1 MALQFRLEE
10 LGWYSFEQLCRTIC
24 REVWNQPVE
33 TYSRGPDGGRD
44 GSLYGAWGDDGN
56 LRPVVIQCKHTSD
69 ATKRLTSAAFASELP
84 NVARHVAEGRCERYL
99 LMTNM
104 KVSGN
109 EAASIERALRDSGV
123 IDPIVQGYDS
133 ICELLTDNKPLRAQV
148 PRLYGLGDLSEILDE
163 RSYAQAEAVLAT
175 MHDDLSRLVPVEAH
189 RIAHAAL
196 RDQRFSLLIGPPGSG
211 KTAIAA
217 SLAVGAIDLY
227 RTRTVK
233 LSHPAELNDRW
244 NPNDPHQLFWLDD
257 VFGATQ
263 YDYRASVEWN
273 QAYPAMSAALDGGA
287 RMIVTSR
294 DYVYAAARPDLKM
307 SGFPLLEEGKVVI
320 EVEAFTREEREQI
333 LYNHLKLGNQPI
345 EFLKQLKPEW
355 LEEVAAHP
363 HFLPELARRLG
374 DPLFTKF
381 LNPVWRENLLDFI
394 ARPEQLLLEILVN
407 LDAGSRAAMGLVH
420 LRGGTLSSPYVPRPG
435 DQDLLD
441 RVGTTLHEALQSMTA
456 LDGSLLR
463 LVTES
468 GSRRWEFHHPTF
480 TDAYRIWLSGQP
492 EMLGEYI
499 DSTPFNDL
507 MGSITC
513 GDVGITGALVV
524 PHTLYSRVL
533 SRLPDRPIIPTWD
546 ALRRW
551 RRSLWSFLA
560 RRCDRQFLHEYSIMN
575 PDIVSDAFEI
585 GLYLSTYI
593 VERDMALS
601 FLANGVATEAQRLY
615 MVQQL
620 SDYALTGQDGSFL
633 NDPKWLSFFEDIEL
647 EQLDRMLVAE
657 TIPNLDDLIYEELS
671 GAGRDAPVGSITDS
685 LDGYYARFSET
696 HEDVFERAREQI
708 AEHSSV
714 YSDGPDDSW
723 SDDSRDRQPTAADVD
738 GERGIFDDLTD

>member
-1 MALQFRLEE
+1 
-10 LGWYSFEQLCRTIC
+10 
-24 REVWNQPVE
+24 
-33 TYSRGPDGGRD
+33 
-44 GSLYGAWGDDGN
+44 
-56 LRPVVIQCKHTSD
+56 
-69 ATKRLTSAAFASELP
+69 
-84 NVARHVAEGRCERYL
+84 
-99 LMTNM
+99 MTNM

-109 EAASIERALRDSGV
+109 EAASIERTLRDSGV
-123 IDPIVQGYDS
+123 IDAIVLGYES
-133 ICELLTDNKPLRAQV
+133 LCELLTDNKPLRAQV

-163 RSYAQAEAVLAT
+163 RAYAQAEAVLAT

-189 RIAHAAL
+189 RMAHAAL

-227 RTRTVK
+227 GTRTVK
-233 LSHPAELNDRW
+233 LAHPAELNERW

-263 YDYRASVEWN
+263 YDYRTSTEWN
-273 QAYPAMSAALDGGA
+273 QAYPAMSAALQGGA

-307 SGFPLLEEGKVVI
+307 SRYPLLEEGKVVI
-320 EVEAFTREEREQI
+320 EVESFTREEREQI
-333 LYNHLKLGNQPI
+333 LYNHLKLGNQPP
-345 EFLKQLKPEW
+345 EFLTQLKPEW

-363 HFLPELARRLG
+363 RFLPELARRLG

-381 LNPVWRENLLDFI
+381 LDPVRRERLLDFI

-420 LRGGTLSSPYVPRPG
+420 LRGGQLGSPYVPSPG

-441 RVGTTLHEALQSMTA
+441 RVGTTLRDALRSMTA

-499 DSTPFNDL
+499 DSTPLNDL

-524 PHTLYSRVL
+524 PHALYGRVL
-533 SRLPDRPIIPTWD
+533 NRLPVRPVIPTWN
-546 ALRRW
+546 ALRYW
-551 RRSLWSFLA
+551 KGSLWPFLA
-560 RRCDRQFLHEYSIMN
+560 RRCDRQFLREYLTLN
-575 PDIVSDAFEI
+575 PDLVGDVFNI
-585 GLYLSTYI
+585 GLYLSSYT
-593 VERDMALS
+593 VERDFALS
-601 FLANGVATEAQRLY
+601 LLADGIATEEHRLD
-615 MVQQL
+615 MVRQL
-620 SDYALTGQDGSFL
+620 SDYALNAEDGSFL
-633 NDPKWLSFFEDIEL
+633 NDPKWLSFFTEPEL
-647 EQLDRMLVAE
+647 EHLDRTLEAE
-657 TIPNLDDLIYEELS
+657 TIPNLDDLISEELS
-671 GAGRDAPVGSITDS
+671 AGGQDASIGAITDS
-685 LDGYYARFSET
+685 LDGYYARFSEQF
-696 HEDVFERAREQI
+696 EGVFERAREQV
-708 AEHSSV
+708 AEHAAE
-714 YSDGPDDSW
+714 YPEDPGDFW
-723 SDDSRDRQPTAADVD
+723 GDDSRDRQPSADEED
-738 GERGIFDDLTD
+738 GERSVFEDLTA